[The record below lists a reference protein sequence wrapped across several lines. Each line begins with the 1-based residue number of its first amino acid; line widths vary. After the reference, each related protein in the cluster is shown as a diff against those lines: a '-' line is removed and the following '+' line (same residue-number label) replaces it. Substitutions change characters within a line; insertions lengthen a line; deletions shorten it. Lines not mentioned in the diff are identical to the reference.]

1 MSAIRGNS
9 VDPLSVLQDV
19 DNAGIHV
26 ADIHGIAGSDN
37 DTATRRERPAF
48 DKFPIL
54 VEDRNT
60 LVIAVIDE
68 NPALGIQGDA
78 VWYLKLPGL

>member
-1 MSAIRGNS
+1 MGAIRVNS

-19 DNAGIHV
+19 DNAGVHV
-26 ADIHGIAGSDN
+26 ADIHSIAGGDN

-48 DKFPIL
+48 DKFPVL

-60 LVIAVIDE
+60 LVVAVVDE

-78 VWYLKLPGL
+78 VWYLKLSGL